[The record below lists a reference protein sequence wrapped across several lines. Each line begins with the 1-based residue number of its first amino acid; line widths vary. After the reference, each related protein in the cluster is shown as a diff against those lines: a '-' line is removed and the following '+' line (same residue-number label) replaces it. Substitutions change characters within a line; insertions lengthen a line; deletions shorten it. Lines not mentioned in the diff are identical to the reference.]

1 MNGEY
6 SIEPNDT
13 LPISNED
20 QVGYVSISM
29 QSFLLFISVGVIRG
43 RVRWIYHT
51 FILLTFQVKVE
62 NGIKPV
68 MFKNLIGRGHPEFS
82 GKQQQDAQVDNPT

>member
-20 QVGYVSISM
+20 QVGHVSISM
-29 QSFLLFISVGVIRG
+29 QSFLLFISIGVIRES
-43 RVRWIYHT
+43 VRWIYHT